1 MKRKIFLYVLLVI
14 SAFLLTFPLLFA
26 LLASFL
32 NSGELHR
39 GVYIPESFNFNSY
52 VQAFASIPLFRFLIN
67 SLIVSVSVTIGQLV
81 LCSLAAFAIVFI
93 PFKGRFFFFFLF
105 ISTLLVP
112 WESTVVPNYVTIL
125 NAGWLNTYQALTLPF
140 LATAFGIFL
149 LRQHFMT
156 IPKELYES
164 AEIDGCSRF
173 RFYRSFA
180 LPLSKPVLVALGV
193 YGFLTTWNMYLW
205 PLLVTSDTT
214 VRTIQIGINMM
225 ISQEASTNWSMVMA
239 AVVIILIPTLLLL
252 FIGIKHIQR
261 GLTSGALKG

>member
-93 PFKGRFFFFFLF
+93 PFKGRNFFFFLF

-125 NAGWLNTYQALTLPF
+125 NAGWLNTYQ
-140 LATAFGIFL
+140 
-149 LRQHFMT
+149 H
-156 IPKELYES
+156 
-164 AEIDGCSRF
+164 
-173 RFYRSFA
+173 
-180 LPLSKPVLVALGV
+180 
-193 YGFLTTWNMYLW
+193 
-205 PLLVTSDTT
+205 
-214 VRTIQIGINMM
+214 
-225 ISQEASTNWSMVMA
+225 
-239 AVVIILIPTLLLL
+239 
-252 FIGIKHIQR
+252 
-261 GLTSGALKG
+261 